1 MTNTVAIEGNLGRD
15 AESRAFQSGARVV
28 SFAIGVTRRYKA
40 ADGSD
45 REETSWV
52 DVKAFGYAADSAEGL
67 AKGERVIVIG
77 ELRQET
83 WQDKQTHANRSKLI
97 VVASAIARIERRQQQ
112 QAQDNGGYGQ
122 PYGGMPPQSYQQY
135 HRAAQ
140 NPPRGYVAQSQY
152 APQHPVED
160 ADLPPSQAEPD
171 TPF

>member
-1 MTNTVAIEGNLGRD
+1 MSTNTVVIEGNLGRD
-15 AESRAFQSGARVV
+15 AETRAFQSGARVV

-45 REETSWV
+45 REETSWI
-52 DVKAFGYAADSAEGL
+52 DCKAFGRLADDNASLG
-67 AKGERVIVIG
+67 KGERVIVIG

-83 WQDKQTHANRSKLI
+83 WQDKQTGANRSRL
-97 VVASAIARIERRQQQ
+97 VVAASAIARVERRQ

-135 HRAAQ
+135 HQQAQ

-152 APQHPVED
+152 APQHPVDD
-160 ADLPPSQAEPD
+160 ADLPPSQVEPD